1 MLEYIEPSN
10 NQVSLQRVWQE
21 PSRISL
27 CACLFVC
34 PPSPPAPK
42 DTKENHKPK
51 SKPKAQDPKPQTLSM
66 TPRPSI
72 QKHSTQTQ
80 KPKTR
85 TETQNHVV
93 LGFGCMGFGV
103 LVCVWAFGL
112 RVGVSG
118 FRFSGFG
125 FVGWRLG
132 LGVEG
137 GSAMGWSSGPI
148 VGRHLETLVPG
159 THKPRWVEYG

>member
-1 MLEYIEPSN
+1 MARAIANL
-10 NQVSLQRVWQE
+10 VV
-21 PSRISL
+21 
-27 CACLFVC
+27 CLFVC
-34 PPSPPAPK
+34 LSPFTTRPK
-42 DTKENHKPK
+42 GHEGKPQTQIQTQSPRPK
-51 SKPKAQDPKPQTLSM
+51 TPNPIYDPKAKHPKAQHPNP
-66 TPRPSI
+66 
-72 QKHSTQTQ
+72 
-80 KPKTR
+80 
-85 TETQNHVV
+85 ETQNPNRNSKPC
-93 LGFGCMGFGV
+93 GFGLWMHGFRCFGLCVGFWASGWGFG
-103 LVCVWAFGL
+103 F
-112 RVGVSG
+112 RVSG